1 MTKSLKGELQR
12 ARGLYTGSRE
22 GGRRWKLRVEYLGGL
37 CRCPSAEETG
47 PAGSDLGVCFENARR
62 Y

>member
-1 MTKSLKGELQR
+1 ME
-12 ARGLYTGSRE
+12 AE
-22 GGRRWKLRVEYLGGL
+22 GGGWGGL
-37 CRCPSAEETG
+37 CQCPSAEETG